1 MADRHVHGGFARH
14 ITVIT
19 LGATVLAGPA
29 AGTLSADDTPRPSVH
44 VLKTPV
50 RSIPGPKRTVAV
62 SRFASKSDFNLHYGL
77 TDVGGGLSAMLTA
90 ALVES
95 GQFVV
100 VERETLSDVLAE
112 QSLIASGLVKEE
124 GAAAP
129 GALLGAS
136 LLVKGAVTEFS
147 EAAGGGGF
155 GIGLAGVGVGIKSRL
170 ATVGLDIQ
178 IIDTT
183 TSQVVATYKVIE
195 KVSAKV
201 LGVDVARAGLDTGF
215 TKFFETPIGQA
226 ARKAITA
233 AVERLALEAAS
244 RPWTGQVVAFDSGEV
259 VINAG
264 QTSGIRVGDTF
275 ELQRAS
281 AAFTDPATGRV
292 LGRRKM
298 RLGRLIITA
307 VEEDL
312 AFATYQPVTDAS
324 PKRGDL
330 VVVQ

>member
-1 MADRHVHGGFARH
+1 MAARH
-14 ITVIT
+14 LIALA
-19 LGATVLAGPA
+19 LGAIVLAGPA
-29 AGTLSADDTPRPSVH
+29 LVTLRADEAPRPAVH

-77 TDVGGGLSAMLTA
+77 TDVGGGLSALLTA

-112 QSLIASGLVKEE
+112 QSLIASGLVREE

-129 GALLGAS
+129 GALVGAS

-155 GIGLAGVGVGIKSRL
+155 GIGVAGIGVGVKSRV
-170 ATVGLDIQ
+170 AMVGLDMQ

-183 TSQVVATYKVIE
+183 TSQVLASYKVLE
-195 KVSAKV
+195 KVSAKAV
-201 LGVDVARAGLDTGF
+201 GVDVARLGVDTGF

-226 ARKAITA
+226 ARKAITV
-233 AVERLALEAAS
+233 AVERFALEAAS
-244 RPWTGQVVAFDSGEV
+244 RPWSGQVVAFDSGEV

-264 QTSGIRVGDTF
+264 ETSGIRVGDTF
-275 ELQRAS
+275 GLERAS

-292 LGRRKM
+292 LGRRKA
-298 RLGRLIITA
+298 RLGRLVITA
-307 VEEDL
+307 VEEEL
-312 AFATYQPVTDAS
+312 AFAEYQPIADTL

-330 VVVQ
+330 VVVQQ